1 MTEGGG
7 VASRAHSAINRA
19 GTLSSSVQEPQHTH
33 GRQRRET
40 LLHPG
45 SASGVRMTG
54 PANEA
59 AGHYRS
65 PRGRFP

>member
-1 MTEGGG
+1 MSEGGG
-7 VASRAHSAINRA
+7 VAFRAHPAINRA
-19 GTLSSSVQEPQHTH
+19 GTLFGSVQEPQHTH
-33 GRQRRET
+33 GRQGRET

-45 SASGVRMTG
+45 SASGVRTAG
-54 PANEA
+54 PADEA